1 MVLSPKVNVNCITI
15 NGNLSQR
22 NRSVDTE
29 KNYKKVIQIFE
40 EKKINKDAKDIIKK
54 RLNKNSSQDCY
65 VMTQDGSLGFIQNKG
80 KYIHK
85 SLSQRNIKNENDK
98 IINKKIIH
106 NYKDKKYLI
115 NTNIERTEL
124 LSRMQEIKNNK
135 KNLQKN
141 IVLNLNNKYTI
152 NNTNFATEH
161 SHRIN
166 QIESLPIKINLKH
179 KNNNN
184 KNEDKNKEIKLEI
197 TKTQIINE
205 TNYFSS
211 DESNIKDNNN
221 SINKTINRE
230 KEKVYNN
237 DDKEN
242 IPDNKNKS
250 NKTSLCKHYS
260 QMNVTK
266 DPKDKNKKLF
276 VDKVNNK
283 DVRKESIRNKYKLRR
298 KNNN

>member
-1 MVLSPKVNVNCITI
+1 M
-15 NGNLSQR
+15 
-22 NRSVDTE
+22 
-29 KNYKKVIQIFE
+29 
-40 EKKINKDAKDIIKK
+40 
-54 RLNKNSSQDCY
+54 
-65 VMTQDGSLGFIQNKG
+65 
-80 KYIHK
+80 
-85 SLSQRNIKNENDK
+85 
-98 IINKKIIH
+98 
-106 NYKDKKYLI
+106 
-115 NTNIERTEL
+115 
-124 LSRMQEIKNNK
+124 
-135 KNLQKN
+135 
-141 IVLNLNNKYTI
+141 
-152 NNTNFATEH
+152 
-161 SHRIN
+161 
-166 QIESLPIKINLKH
+166 PIKINLKH

-205 TNYFSS
+205 KNYFSS

-298 KNNN
+298 KNNF